1 MEEFK
6 MLRRKINNIDE
17 ELLLLLSKRF
27 SVVKKIG
34 NYKKN
39 NGLPVIDKIREKNII
54 ETLSL
59 KAAAYKISKRCV
71 KSIWDAMF
79 KEAYSKE

>member
-1 MEEFK
+1 MEEFQ
-6 MLRRKINNIDE
+6 MLRKKINNIDE

-27 SVVKKIG
+27 SIVKKIG

-54 ETLSL
+54 EALSV
-59 KAAAYKISKRCV
+59 KAAAYKISKKCV
-71 KSIWDAMF
+71 KSIWNAIF
-79 KEAYSKE
+79 KEAYLKE